1 LLEAVVQTEWHI
13 ALMEFA
19 GHHQLLAILYLRK
32 IAEQWHGMVL
42 SGLLEAAGR
51 CATAIMV
58 LLGLLQL
65 PPLSSS
71 VVLLLG
77 MDLFGLLEGQVAV
90 VEMCWLTRRTV

>member
-1 LLEAVVQTEWHI
+1 LLEAVVQTELHI
-13 ALMEFA
+13 ALMVFG
-19 GHHQLLAILYLRK
+19 GHHPLLAILYLRK

-42 SGLLEAAGR
+42 SGLLGAAGR
-51 CATAIMV
+51 CATAMMV